1 MKYGT
6 IVEFDTLKMGST
18 TYTINPKNK
27 QKYLG
32 LYAKTLKSRRKSL
45 TSGCGRKYPRFGP
58 ELSTHEYVH
67 DYFAL
72 NSYGVYTHLKDGL
85 TAGLEALKLFQ
96 PLSQHITKSQGED
109 TFEMEN

>member
-1 MKYGT
+1 MKYET
-6 IVEFDTLKMGST
+6 TVEFDTLKMDST

-45 TSGCGRKYPRFGP
+45 TSGCGRKYPRFGT

-72 NSYGVYTHLKDGL
+72 NSYGVYTHLRDGL

-96 PLSQHITKSQGED
+96 PLSKHITKSQGED